1 MTYITGFHAMEELVR
16 SGKARNATLLV
27 AAAGPRIK
35 KIIELADKAG
45 VSRRAARC
53 DELDTV
59 APDHRGAAIALDEA
73 PAAAEPSL
81 EAWLEARRGPGAPE
95 RSFVVVLDH
104 IEDPHNLGAVLR
116 SADVFAAD
124 LVVVPE
130 RRAAKE
136 TDTVARSSAGAVSY
150 VPTASVPNLAR
161 ALERLKEAG
170 YWTYAADMGGQ
181 PLPEADLPDRVALVL
196 GAEGSGVSRLL
207 KERCDGALSI
217 PQYGHVDSL
226 NVSVAAGVLMYE
238 LRRRLGPP
246 GSRRVP

>member
-45 VSRRAARC
+45 VGRKAVRRE
-53 DELDTV
+53 ELDAA

-81 EAWLEARRGPGAPE
+81 EAWLERGAPA
-95 RSFVVVLDH
+95 RSIVVVLDH
-104 IEDPHNLGAVLR
+104 IEDPHNLGAILR

-136 TDTVARSSAGAVSY
+136 TDTVARSSAGASSY

-181 PLPEADLPDRVALVL
+181 SLPEAGLPERVALVL

-207 KERCDGALSI
+207 KERCDGSLSI

-246 GSRRVP
+246 ERR